1 LADSAADKKAAKI
14 NKNVRVA
21 VTFLITLLL
30 IQAFLKSFI
39 FQWEVG
45 AFPVCL
51 TRNLDL
57 FRMPDYT
64 PDLVHYQNDF
74 SNEICA
80 VLA

>member
-1 LADSAADKKAAKI
+1 
-14 NKNVRVA
+14 VRVA
-21 VTFLITLLL
+21 VTFLIRSYSSRL
-30 IQAFLKSFI
+30 FLKSFI
-39 FQWEVG
+39 FQGESG
-45 AFPVCL
+45 GSFPL
-51 TRNLDL
+51 SYPEFGP